1 MKKTDI
7 LKISIYQIQMFLS
20 VAKTESITDS
30 AKDLHLSPSMLSKNI
45 SKIEEELELLLFRR
59 EKGKLHLTPAGRVM
73 RDEMK
78 TVVEAVELGIE
89 KARAQQ
95 AVETP
100 PVRIGFPNSVSRG
113 RVLFP
118 ALSEFRTQHSN
129 LDYHVELYDFRDLID
144 QIRKGNLDVI
154 FTTLFEKTSVEALGL
169 DSCVLIQCPLL
180 AYVTEENPLAH
191 RLSVTVRDLD
201 QMKQI
206 LPYPEKEHNF
216 YKNVIDP
223 LFKDQGFIMRVKYYS
238 SSADAVMMNIRH
250 ADEVIIGDEN
260 QKIDSFHQLIGIPIS
275 DTKSGIIL
283 AWRKDCGPEAK
294 AFVKSAVSYWE
305 TAGSR
310 QE

>member
-45 SKIEEELELLLFRR
+45 SKMEEELELMLFRR

-73 RDEMK
+73 KEELK
-78 TVVEAVELGIE
+78 TAVETVELGIE
-89 KARAQQ
+89 KARVQQ

-118 ALSEFRTQHSN
+118 ALNEFRAQYSH
-129 LDYHVELYDFRDLID
+129 LDYQVELYDFRDLID

-154 FTTLFEKTSVEALGL
+154 FTTLFEEPSVKALGL
-169 DSCVLIQCPLL
+169 DSHVLIQCPLL

-191 RLSVTVRDLD
+191 RLSVTVKDLE

-223 LFKDQGFIMRVKYYS
+223 LFQDQGFIMRVKYYS

-260 QKIDSFHQLIGIPIS
+260 QKIDSLRRLIGIPIT

-283 AWRKDCGPEAK
+283 AWKSSCGPAAK
-294 AFVKSAVSYWE
+294 AFVKCAVSYWK
-305 TAGSR
+305 AANA
-310 QE
+310 